1 MASELGRTLKIGA
14 EEAEERLLHLSP
26 FQTKNLLLHIMSG
39 QDFEVNVAGSHCSI
53 TSCVSNICI
62 SNATTTSNITNS
74 AKLGENENGDTSDN
88 DHRDGHFISG
98 DMKAG
103 LWKRRRLLNGCLNR
117 FVTISSETLMISVLL
132 IEFPRIFTT
141 KCGRC
146 SSGVRDSLW
155 VAKFC
160 PTASP
165 RR

>member
-53 TSCVSNICI
+53 TSCISNICI
-62 SNATTTSNITNS
+62 SNTTNITNS
-74 AKLGENENGDTSDN
+74 GKLGENENGDISDN

-117 FVTISSETLMISVLL
+117 FVKILFASLKISLMLV
-132 IEFPRIFTT
+132 EFPRSFTP

-146 SSGVRDSLW
+146 WSGVRASLW